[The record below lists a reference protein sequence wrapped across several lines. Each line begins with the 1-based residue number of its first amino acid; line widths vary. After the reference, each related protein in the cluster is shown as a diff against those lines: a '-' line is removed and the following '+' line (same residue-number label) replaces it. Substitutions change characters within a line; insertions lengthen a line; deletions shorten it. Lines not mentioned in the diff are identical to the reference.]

1 MKMTG
6 AQLVVQ
12 ALEANGV
19 TTIFGYP
26 GAANCPIIDRLP
38 GSAIRHI
45 LVRNEQGAAHMAS
58 GYARVTKRPGVCT
71 ATSGPGATNLITGI
85 ATAYMD
91 SVPMVAITGQ
101 VNSTLLGRDAFQ
113 EVDITGA
120 THPFTKHNYLVHDAR
135 CLGRVIDEAFY
146 IASTG
151 RPGPVLIDIPMD
163 LLKAEQDFPE
173 YKKESVSIRGYKP
186 IGAGKAN
193 EMQVKKAAD
202 AIKTANKPLILVGG
216 GTVTSG
222 AEKQLAKLLSKTSLP
237 TVHTM
242 TGIGAVDTDSELNF
256 GMIGSHGVKQANILL
271 NHCDLL
277 IILGS
282 RLGDRSVANAAGLER
297 HTRIIH
303 IDIDPAEIG
312 KNLTPEIPLV
322 GDVKEV
328 LSQLIPLLDDYK
340 APEEWLDYANLL
352 RRETAYELASDDNGF
367 VNPRL
372 LVSKLSKKAGKK
384 AYISTEVGQN
394 QIWVSNHCSFADPR
408 RFITSAGFGT
418 MGYGLPAAI
427 GASVASGGT
436 VVAVMGDGS
445 FQMDLPELGTM
456 CQWDIPV
463 KMVVLQNH
471 RLGMVHEHQF
481 INYKSNY
488 NAVSLDGSPD
498 FCKLADAYGIPSML
512 IRENSE
518 IDKGLSAL
526 FADKKS
532 FLLVCEVDP
541 YEPTGD
547 ALNARRIP
555 KEGK

>member
-1 MKMTG
+1 MTG

-222 AEKQLAKLLSKTSLP
+222 AEKQLAKLLSKT
-237 TVHTM
+237 
-242 TGIGAVDTDSELNF
+242 
-256 GMIGSHGVKQANILL
+256 
-271 NHCDLL
+271 
-277 IILGS
+277 
-282 RLGDRSVANAAGLER
+282 
-297 HTRIIH
+297 
-303 IDIDPAEIG
+303 
-312 KNLTPEIPLV
+312 
-322 GDVKEV
+322 
-328 LSQLIPLLDDYK
+328 
-340 APEEWLDYANLL
+340 
-352 RRETAYELASDDNGF
+352 
-367 VNPRL
+367 
-372 LVSKLSKKAGKK
+372 
-384 AYISTEVGQN
+384 
-394 QIWVSNHCSFADPR
+394 
-408 RFITSAGFGT
+408 
-418 MGYGLPAAI
+418 
-427 GASVASGGT
+427 
-436 VVAVMGDGS
+436 
-445 FQMDLPELGTM
+445 
-456 CQWDIPV
+456 
-463 KMVVLQNH
+463 
-471 RLGMVHEHQF
+471 
-481 INYKSNY
+481 
-488 NAVSLDGSPD
+488 
-498 FCKLADAYGIPSML
+498 
-512 IRENSE
+512 
-518 IDKGLSAL
+518 
-526 FADKKS
+526 
-532 FLLVCEVDP
+532 
-541 YEPTGD
+541 
-547 ALNARRIP
+547 
-555 KEGK
+555 

>member
-1 MKMTG
+1 
-6 AQLVVQ
+6 
-12 ALEANGV
+12 
-19 TTIFGYP
+19 
-26 GAANCPIIDRLP
+26 
-38 GSAIRHI
+38 
-45 LVRNEQGAAHMAS
+45 
-58 GYARVTKRPGVCT
+58 
-71 ATSGPGATNLITGI
+71 
-85 ATAYMD
+85 
-91 SVPMVAITGQ
+91 
-101 VNSTLLGRDAFQ
+101 
-113 EVDITGA
+113 
-120 THPFTKHNYLVHDAR
+120 
-135 CLGRVIDEAFY
+135 
-146 IASTG
+146 
-151 RPGPVLIDIPMD
+151 
-163 LLKAEQDFPE
+163 
-173 YKKESVSIRGYKP
+173 
-186 IGAGKAN
+186 
-193 EMQVKKAAD
+193 
-202 AIKTANKPLILVGG
+202 
-216 GTVTSG
+216 
-222 AEKQLAKLLSKTSLP
+222 
-237 TVHTM
+237 
-242 TGIGAVDTDSELNF
+242 
-256 GMIGSHGVKQANILL
+256 MIGSHGVKQANILL

-352 RRETAYELASDDNGF
+352 QRETAYELASDDNGF

-372 LVSKLSKKAGKK
+372 LVSRLSKKAGKK

-488 NAVSLDGSPD
+488 NAGSLDGSPD

>member
-1 MKMTG
+1 
-6 AQLVVQ
+6 
-12 ALEANGV
+12 
-19 TTIFGYP
+19 
-26 GAANCPIIDRLP
+26 
-38 GSAIRHI
+38 
-45 LVRNEQGAAHMAS
+45 MAS
-58 GYARVTKRPGVCT
+58 GYARVTKHPGVCT

-173 YKKESVSIRGYKP
+173 YKKESISIRGYKP

-216 GTVTSG
+216 GTVSSG

-352 RRETAYELASDDNGF
+352 QRETAYELASDDNGF

-372 LVSKLSKKAGKK
+372 LVSRLSKKAGKK